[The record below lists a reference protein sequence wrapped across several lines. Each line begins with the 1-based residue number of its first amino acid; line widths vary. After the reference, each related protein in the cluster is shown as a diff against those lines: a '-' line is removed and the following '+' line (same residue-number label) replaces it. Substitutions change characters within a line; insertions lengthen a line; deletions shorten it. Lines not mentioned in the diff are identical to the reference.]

1 MTAVRRAA
9 VAGMF
14 YPGNANELAAAVRG
28 YLDQVERTDA
38 PVPKAIIAPHAG
50 YVYSGAV
57 AASAYA
63 RLASARARIRRVVL
77 LGPCHRVAVRGLAA
91 CSAGFFETPLGRIP
105 VDAEALA
112 SIRDLPQV
120 VVFDPTHGQE
130 HSLEVHLPFLQVILE
145 EFSIVPLVVG
155 EVSDAEIADV
165 LDRLWGGDETL
176 IVISSDLSH
185 YHDYETAR
193 KMDVAT
199 CRAIEQLRPDR
210 IDHAH
215 ACGRTPV
222 AGLLTLAKRR
232 GMKVATLDLRNS
244 GDTAGPRDRVV
255 GYGSW
260 TVFEAGVFPK
270 RPRTEAR
277 PGAPIRRGQ
286 SPETDRFAERTR
298 ELLGRHGRT
307 LIRLA
312 AASVEH
318 GLAHGTPVSLNG
330 RRFAAELLQ
339 PGASFVSLH
348 RKDQLRGCIGSFV
361 AHRPLVA
368 DVAANGFS
376 AAFKDPRF
384 SPLDA
389 DELDEIELSLSLLS
403 APVPIVFS
411 GEADLLSK
419 LRPGVDGVIVED
431 SGRRAI
437 FLPVVW
443 KALPQARDFLTRLK
457 VKAGLASDHWSD
469 TFKAS
474 RFVAEEISAS
484 SLGDRGAIWTGSDA
498 S

>member
-1 MTAVRRAA
+1 MTAVRQAA
-9 VAGMF
+9 VAGIF
-14 YPGNANELAAAVRG
+14 YPGDPIELAAAVRG
-28 YLDQVERTDA
+28 YLDGVKRTDA

-50 YVYSGAV
+50 YIYSGAV

-91 CSAGFFETPLGRIP
+91 SSAGFFETPLGRIP

-112 SIRDLPQV
+112 TIQDLPQV
-120 VVFDPTHGQE
+120 SVFDPTHGQE
-130 HSLEVHLPFLQVILE
+130 HSLEVHLPFLQVILDA
-145 EFSIVPLVVG
+145 FSIVPLVVG
-155 EVSDAEIADV
+155 NAGDAEIADV

-176 IVISSDLSH
+176 IVVSSDLSH

-210 IDHAH
+210 IGREQ
-215 ACGRTPV
+215 ACGRIPV

-260 TVFEAGVFPK
+260 AVFEAEAFPK
-270 RPRTEAR
+270 RAPTEGRPAVAMRGPQTPR
-277 PGAPIRRGQ
+277 
-286 SPETDRFAERTR
+286 TDRFAERTR
-298 ELLGRHGRT
+298 ELLDHHGRT

-312 AASVEH
+312 AASIEH
-318 GLAHGTPVSLNG
+318 GLAHGTPVPLSG
-330 RRFAAELLQ
+330 RRFDAELLR

-348 RKDQLRGCIGSFV
+348 RNGELRGCIGSFV
-361 AHRPLVA
+361 AHRPLVE

-389 DELDEIELSLSLLS
+389 DERDELELSLSLLS
-403 APVPIVFS
+403 APIPIEFS
-411 GEADLLSK
+411 DEADLLSK
-419 LRPGVDGVIVED
+419 LRPDVDGVIVED
-431 SGRRAI
+431 SGRRAL

-443 KALPQARDFLTRLK
+443 KALPQPRDFLTRLK
-457 VKAGLASDHWSD
+457 IKAGMAGDHWSEA
-469 TFKAS
+469 FKAW

-484 SLGDRGAIWTGSDA
+484 SLGDPGAIWTGSDA